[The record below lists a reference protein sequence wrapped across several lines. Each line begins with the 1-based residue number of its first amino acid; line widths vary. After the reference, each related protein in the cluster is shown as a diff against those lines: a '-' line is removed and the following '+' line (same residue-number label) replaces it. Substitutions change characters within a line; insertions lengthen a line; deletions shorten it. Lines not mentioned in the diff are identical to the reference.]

1 MRRSKI
7 PNATIVEAL
16 RLHAKG
22 SPDRPAFRFLSATSA
37 SVELTFG
44 ELDKNASKLARLLR
58 SRVRRGDRVLMFYP
72 AGLEFINAFFGV
84 LYAGA
89 IAVPLVPPRRRGA
102 AQHVK
107 ALIENAEPAAVLTS
121 SHLEL
126 RIRESL
132 IELGSPFDP
141 IVTDRAIVDVPFDAS
156 GGHETMM
163 PLPESLC
170 VLQYTS
176 GSTATPRG
184 VMVTH
189 ENVARNSFLVA
200 RQTEL
205 DHNSVWVSWVPHFHD
220 LGLFGSICT
229 PLYSGILSVLMPPAE
244 FVARPISWLEAIA
257 RHGGTI
263 SAGPNFAYDLCAR
276 QIQDQDCVGLDLSRW
291 TVAACAAEPIR
302 IETLNAFVQRFARYG
317 LRRESVCPFYG
328 LAEAT
333 LLVSGGPVGAGQT
346 AVNVSLAATRR
357 HRLAVPEDR
366 TDSYAVPSC
375 GPPSPEHR
383 ILIVD
388 PETGGCCAPDVIGE
402 IWIEGSTTGP
412 GYWRNP
418 EESARVFG
426 ARLAT
431 GEGPFM
437 RTGDLGFIR
446 NGILY
451 VTGRIKDLMI
461 IRGQN
466 VYPQDL
472 EAAARAAV
480 PEAGAAAAFAL
491 NDAPSE
497 RAVLVIEA
505 PKQAPSD
512 LSSTL
517 EAVRIAVL
525 AGNGIDLDRVVLTR
539 RRALPKTSSGK
550 IQHARARAML
560 LEGSLPV
567 LADWR
572 AEEGPTREIPDHVGA
587 VSMMLA
593 LKRQSEAEQIGSIR
607 RYLESLLRELVGVE
621 SDDFDQN
628 ETLIAMGVTSLGLL
642 QLRTR
647 VEAEFMIHL
656 DPEMFWQDIA
666 FAHLARELRCCMLA
680 SPLWANAEAVESLVA
695 EIANMSDEDVSR
707 EISAHIPLSPE
718 TSRKSAATSLSETD
732 FLTSLKT

>member
-1 MRRSKI
+1 MPQSKI
-7 PNATIVEAL
+7 PSATIVEAL
-16 RLHAKG
+16 RLHAKA
-22 SPDRPAFRFLSATSA
+22 SPNRPAFRFLSATSA

-44 ELDKNASKLARLLR
+44 ELDKKAAQVARLLR
-58 SRVRRGDRVLMFYP
+58 SRIRPGDRVLMFYP
-72 AGLEFINAFFGV
+72 PGLEFVIAFLGV
-84 LYAGA
+84 LYSGG
-89 IAVPLVPPRRRGA
+89 IAVPLVPPRRKGA

-126 RIRESL
+126 RIREAL
-132 IELGSPFDP
+132 AELGSLFDP
-141 IVTDRAIVDVPFDAS
+141 IVTDKVAADAPFGASDGDA
-156 GGHETMM
+156 MM
-163 PLPESLC
+163 TPLPESVC

-189 ENVARNSFLVA
+189 DNVARNSFLVA

-205 DHNSVWVSWVPHFHD
+205 GDDSVWVSWVPHFHD

-229 PLYSGILSVLMPPAE
+229 PLYTGTLALLMPPAE

-257 RHGGTI
+257 RHSGTI
-263 SAGPNFAYDLCAR
+263 SVAPNFAYDLCTR
-276 QIQDQDCVGLDLSRW
+276 QIQEKDCVGLDLSHWR
-291 TVAACAAEPIR
+291 VAGCAAEPIR
-302 IETLNAFVQRFARYG
+302 METLNAFVQRFARYG

-346 AVNVSLAATRR
+346 AVNVSLGGIRR
-357 HRLAVPEDR
+357 HRLAQPDDR
-366 TDSYAVPSC
+366 ADSYAVPSC

-383 ILIVD
+383 VLVVD
-388 PETGGCCAPDVIGE
+388 PEAGRRCAPDVIGE
-402 IWIEGSTTGP
+402 IWIEGSTIGP

-418 EESARVFG
+418 AESARVFG
-426 ARLAT
+426 ARLSS

-437 RTGDLGFIR
+437 RTGDLGFMR
-446 NGILY
+446 DGILY

-472 EAAARAAV
+472 EAAARVAV
-480 PEAGAAAAFAL
+480 PEAGSAAAFAL
-491 NDAPSE
+491 TDAPSE

-505 PKQAPSD
+505 PKQVATDPS
-512 LSSTL
+512 SMF

-525 AGNGIDLDRVVLTR
+525 ASNGIDLDRVVLTQ

-560 LEGSLPV
+560 LDGSLPI

-572 AEEGPTREIPDHVGA
+572 AEDQPTRKILHHVDA
-587 VSMMLA
+587 VSMILA
-593 LKRQSEAEQIGSIR
+593 MKRQSEADQMASIR
-607 RYLESLLRELVGVE
+607 RYLENLLRNLFGVE
-621 SDDFDQN
+621 ADDLDQN

-647 VEAEFMIHL
+647 VESEFIVRL
-656 DPEMFWQDIA
+656 DPEVFWQDIA
-666 FAHLARELRCCMLA
+666 FADLVKELHWCMLA
-680 SPLWANAEAVESLVA
+680 SPLWANTEAVASLVA
-695 EIANMSDEDVSR
+695 EVANMSDEEVTR
-707 EISAHIPLSPE
+707 EIGA
-718 TSRKSAATSLSETD
+718 RAAL
-732 FLTSLKT
+732 